1 MLQPSQAHL
10 ALPQRQGHVSPGRY
24 RPQLGQNAPQARNAV
39 VEMKEMSRRV
49 APERNEQA
57 STISAEDQAV
67 RDQIEQIVRKQLAAQ
82 DAQDK
87 FVGKKPQRPTVGAL
101 VGSELELLK
110 KQMSLTDNHFHFG
123 INKDSELWDDV
134 AKVAST
140 RKVADD
146 AKSVRSTKT
155 GKTMFTT
162 KSKYAAAGVKLV
174 STQNLAPVGM
184 SRLNVPPA
192 PVGPQKQSRYNAMI
206 KSVLGTENLIEK
218 ILEIFEQQEDQVQ
231 WPADAEPNPLIEQT
245 LSYTKMINEINHLE
259 PRAFTN
265 TGLIQQYPLGKSRT
279 GWHSTDKRWRR
290 SDLEQLGIGVNLY
303 FKMLKYFSLLFL
315 LFFVLSIPSMVIY
328 GSG

>member
-1 MLQPSQAHL
+1 
-10 ALPQRQGHVSPGRY
+10 
-24 RPQLGQNAPQARNAV
+24 
-39 VEMKEMSRRV
+39 MKEMSRRV